1 MKKRMMKA
9 AALFMSAVMTLS
21 LAACGGGSGSGTTQA
36 AGADGEAADAA
47 DWKWE
52 RKVTIVCPWGV
63 GGGADGTLRPLQP
76 ALEEELGVPV
86 EIVNVEGAGGANGVN
101 YAYKQPA
108 DGYTYMLG
116 TQSLIMLDLQKIL
129 PMDFKAEFIPVSKL
143 VHSILIV
150 GSSAKAMEGKYTNFD
165 EFIEYA
171 KNHPQELSC
180 GMLTAT
186 GADSVAMKQTLAGGL
201 GCDVTEVED
210 YVKIVSYS
218 SGSEMSS
225 AMAGGHIHISISGI
239 DEVKGLVESG
249 DIVPLI
255 SLSEERMSTYPEIEC
270 TGEKGIDSYIG
281 TWRGIFCR
289 TDTPAAAVA
298 AMDEAI
304 KKAWDSPDYQEFLKN
319 AVYLDRE
326 GYQTGA
332 DFQGLIDQEY
342 TTFEEYLKGAG
353 LM

>member
-1 MKKRMMKA
+1 MRKKMMKL
-9 AALFMSAVMTLS
+9 AALAMSAVMALS
-21 LAACGGGSGSGTTQA
+21 LAACGGGSGSGTSGGSGD
-36 AGADGEAADAA
+36 GAQGDEA
-47 DWKWE
+47 DWTWE
-52 RKVTIVCPWGV
+52 RKVTLVCPWGV
-63 GGGADGTLRPLQP
+63 GGGADGTLRQLQP
-76 ALEEELGVPV
+76 LLEEELGVPV

-201 GCDVTEVED
+201 GCDVTEVEN

-225 AMAGGHIHISISGI
+225 AMAGGHIHISISGV
-239 DEVKGLVESG
+239 DEVKGLIDSG

-270 TGEKGIDSYIG
+270 TGEKGIDSYIV
-281 TWRGIFCR
+281 TWSGIFCR
-289 TDTPAAAVA
+289 TDTPAAAVK

-304 KKAWDSPDYQEFLKN
+304 KKAWESPDYQEFLKN

-326 GYQTGA
+326 GYQTGSE
-332 DFQGLIDQEY
+332 FQNLIDQEY
-342 TTFEEYLKGAG
+342 TTFEDYLKGAG

>member
-1 MKKRMMKA
+1 MRKKMMKL
-9 AALFMSAVMTLS
+9 AALAMSAVMALS
-21 LAACGGGSGSGTTQA
+21 LAACGGGSGSGTSGGSGD
-36 AGADGEAADAA
+36 GAQGDEA
-47 DWKWE
+47 DWTWE
-52 RKVTIVCPWGV
+52 RKVTLVCPWGV

-76 ALEEELGVPV
+76 LLEEELGVPV

-201 GCDVTEVED
+201 GCDVTEVEN

-225 AMAGGHIHISISGI
+225 AMAGGHIHISISGV
-239 DEVKGLVESG
+239 DEVKGLIDSG

-289 TDTPAAAVA
+289 TDTPAAAVK

-304 KKAWDSPDYQEFLKN
+304 KKAWESPDYQEFLKN
-319 AVYLDRE
+319 AVYPDRE
-326 GYQTGA
+326 GYQTGSE
-332 DFQGLIDQEY
+332 FQNLIDQEY
-342 TTFEEYLKGAG
+342 TTFEDYLKGAG

>member
-1 MKKRMMKA
+1 MRKKMMKL
-9 AALFMSAVMTLS
+9 AALAMSAVMALS
-21 LAACGGGSGSGTTQA
+21 LAACGGGSGSGTSGGSGD
-36 AGADGEAADAA
+36 GAQGDEA
-47 DWKWE
+47 DWTWE
-52 RKVTIVCPWGV
+52 RKVTLVCPWGV

-76 ALEEELGVPV
+76 LLEEELGVPV

-201 GCDVTEVED
+201 GCDVTEVEN

-225 AMAGGHIHISISGI
+225 AMAGGHIHISISGV
-239 DEVKGLVESG
+239 DEVKGLIDSG

-289 TDTPAAAVA
+289 TDTPAAAVK

-304 KKAWDSPDYQEFLKN
+304 KKAWESPDYQEFLKN

-326 GYQTGA
+326 GYQTGSE
-332 DFQGLIDQEY
+332 FQNLIDQEY
-342 TTFEEYLKGAG
+342 TTFEDYLKGAG

>member
-1 MKKRMMKA
+1 MRKKMMKL
-9 AALFMSAVMTLS
+9 AALAMSAVMALS
-21 LAACGGGSGSGTTQA
+21 LAACGGGSGSGTSGGSGD
-36 AGADGEAADAA
+36 GAQGDEA
-47 DWKWE
+47 DWTWE
-52 RKVTIVCPWGV
+52 RKVTLVCPWGV

-76 ALEEELGVPV
+76 LLEEELGVPV

-143 VHSILIV
+143 VYSILIV

-201 GCDVTEVED
+201 GCDVTEVEN

-225 AMAGGHIHISISGI
+225 AMAGGHIHISISGV
-239 DEVKGLVESG
+239 DEVKGLIDSG

-289 TDTPAAAVA
+289 TDTPAAAVK

-304 KKAWDSPDYQEFLKN
+304 KKAWESPDYQEFLKN

-326 GYQTGA
+326 GYQTGSE
-332 DFQGLIDQEY
+332 FQNLIDQEY
-342 TTFEEYLKGAG
+342 TTFEDYLKGAG

>member
-1 MKKRMMKA
+1 MRKKMMKL
-9 AALFMSAVMTLS
+9 AALAMSAVMALS
-21 LAACGGGSGSGTTQA
+21 LAACGGGSGSGTSGGSGD
-36 AGADGEAADAA
+36 GAQGDEA
-47 DWKWE
+47 DWTWE
-52 RKVTIVCPWGV
+52 RKVTLVCPWGV

-76 ALEEELGVPV
+76 LLEEELGVPV

-201 GCDVTEVED
+201 GCDVTEVEN

-225 AMAGGHIHISISGI
+225 AMAGGHIHISISGV
-239 DEVKGLVESG
+239 DEVKGLIDSG

-289 TDTPAAAVA
+289 TDTPAAAVK

-304 KKAWDSPDYQEFLKN
+304 KKAWESPDYQEFLKN

-326 GYQTGA
+326 GYQTGSE
-332 DFQGLIDQEY
+332 FQNLNDQEY
-342 TTFEEYLKGAG
+342 TTFEDYLKGAG

>member
-1 MKKRMMKA
+1 
-9 AALFMSAVMTLS
+9 
-21 LAACGGGSGSGTTQA
+21 
-36 AGADGEAADAA
+36 
-47 DWKWE
+47 
-52 RKVTIVCPWGV
+52 
-63 GGGADGTLRPLQP
+63 
-76 ALEEELGVPV
+76 
-86 EIVNVEGAGGANGVN
+86 
-101 YAYKQPA
+101 
-108 DGYTYMLG
+108 MLG

-201 GCDVTEVED
+201 GCDVTEVEN

-225 AMAGGHIHISISGI
+225 AMAGGHIHISISGV
-239 DEVKGLVESG
+239 DEVKGLIDSG

-289 TDTPAAAVA
+289 TDTPAAAVK

-304 KKAWDSPDYQEFLKN
+304 KKAWESPDYQEFLKN

-326 GYQTGA
+326 GYQTGSE
-332 DFQGLIDQEY
+332 FQNLIDQEY
-342 TTFEEYLKGAG
+342 TTFEDYLKGAG

>member
-1 MKKRMMKA
+1 MMKL
-9 AALFMSAVMTLS
+9 AALAMSAVMALS
-21 LAACGGGSGSGTTQA
+21 LAACGGGSGSGTSGGSGD
-36 AGADGEAADAA
+36 GAQGDEA
-47 DWKWE
+47 DWTWE
-52 RKVTIVCPWGV
+52 RKVTLVCPWGV

-76 ALEEELGVPV
+76 LLEEELGVPV

-201 GCDVTEVED
+201 GCDVTEVEN

-225 AMAGGHIHISISGI
+225 AMAGGHIHISISGV
-239 DEVKGLVESG
+239 DEVKGLIDSG

-289 TDTPAAAVA
+289 TDTPAAAVK

-304 KKAWDSPDYQEFLKN
+304 KKAWESPDYQEFLKN

-326 GYQTGA
+326 GYQTGSE
-332 DFQGLIDQEY
+332 FQNLIDQEY
-342 TTFEEYLKGAG
+342 TTFEDYLKGAG

>member
-1 MKKRMMKA
+1 MRKKMMKL
-9 AALFMSAVMTLS
+9 AALAMSAVMALS
-21 LAACGGGSGSGTTQA
+21 LAACGGGSGSGTSGGSGD
-36 AGADGEAADAA
+36 GAQGDEA
-47 DWKWE
+47 DWTWE
-52 RKVTIVCPWGV
+52 RKVTLVCPWGV

-76 ALEEELGVPV
+76 LLEEELGVPV
-86 EIVNVEGAGGANGVN
+86 EMVNVEGAGGANGVN

-201 GCDVTEVED
+201 GCDVTEVEN

-225 AMAGGHIHISISGI
+225 AMAGGHIHISISGV
-239 DEVKGLVESG
+239 DEVKGLIDSG

-289 TDTPAAAVA
+289 TDTPAAAVK

-304 KKAWDSPDYQEFLKN
+304 KKAWESPDYQEFLKN

-326 GYQTGA
+326 GYQTGSE
-332 DFQGLIDQEY
+332 FQNLIDQEY
-342 TTFEEYLKGAG
+342 TTFEDYLKGAG

>member
-1 MKKRMMKA
+1 MRKKMMKL
-9 AALFMSAVMTLS
+9 AALAMSAVMALS
-21 LAACGGGSGSGTTQA
+21 LAACGGGSGSGTSGGSGD
-36 AGADGEAADAA
+36 GAQGDEA
-47 DWKWE
+47 DWTWE
-52 RKVTIVCPWGV
+52 RKVTLVCPWGV

-76 ALEEELGVPV
+76 LLEEELGVPV

-201 GCDVTEVED
+201 GCDVTEVEN

-225 AMAGGHIHISISGI
+225 AMAGGHIHISISGV
-239 DEVKGLVESG
+239 DEVKGLIDSG

-289 TDTPAAAVA
+289 TDTPAAAVK

-304 KKAWDSPDYQEFLKN
+304 KKAWERPDYQEFLKN

-326 GYQTGA
+326 GYQTGSE
-332 DFQGLIDQEY
+332 FQNLIDQEY
-342 TTFEEYLKGAG
+342 TTFEDYLKGAG

>member
-1 MKKRMMKA
+1 MRKKMMKL
-9 AALFMSAVMTLS
+9 AALAMSAVMALS
-21 LAACGGGSGSGTTQA
+21 LAACGGGSGSGTSGGSGD
-36 AGADGEAADAA
+36 GAQGDEA
-47 DWKWE
+47 DWTWE
-52 RKVTIVCPWGV
+52 RKVTLVCPWGV

-76 ALEEELGVPV
+76 LLEEELGVPV

-201 GCDVTEVED
+201 GCDVTEVEN

-225 AMAGGHIHISISGI
+225 AMAGGHIHISISGV
-239 DEVKGLVESG
+239 DEVKGLIDSG

-289 TDTPAAAVA
+289 TDTPAAAVK

-304 KKAWDSPDYQEFLKN
+304 KKAWESPDYQEFLKN

-326 GYQTGA
+326 GYQTGSE
-332 DFQGLIDQEY
+332 FQNLIDQEY
-342 TTFEEYLKGAG
+342 TTFEDYLKGAAI
-353 LM
+353 

>member
-1 MKKRMMKA
+1 MRKKMMKL
-9 AALFMSAVMTLS
+9 AALAMSAVMALS
-21 LAACGGGSGSGTTQA
+21 LAACGGGSGSGTSGGSGD
-36 AGADGEAADAA
+36 GAQGDEA
-47 DWKWE
+47 DWTWE
-52 RKVTIVCPWGV
+52 RKVTLVCPWGV

-76 ALEEELGVPV
+76 LLEEELGVPV

-165 EFIEYA
+165 EFIEYV

-201 GCDVTEVED
+201 GCDVTEVEN

-225 AMAGGHIHISISGI
+225 AMAGGHIHISISGV
-239 DEVKGLVESG
+239 DEVKGLIDSG

-289 TDTPAAAVA
+289 TDTPAAAVK

-304 KKAWDSPDYQEFLKN
+304 KKAWESPDYQEFLKN

-326 GYQTGA
+326 GYQTGSE
-332 DFQGLIDQEY
+332 FQNLIDQEY
-342 TTFEEYLKGAG
+342 TTFEDYLKGAG

>member
-1 MKKRMMKA
+1 MRKKMMKL
-9 AALFMSAVMTLS
+9 AALAMSAVMALS
-21 LAACGGGSGSGTTQA
+21 LAACGGGSGRGTSGGSGD
-36 AGADGEAADAA
+36 GAQGDEA
-47 DWKWE
+47 DWTWE
-52 RKVTIVCPWGV
+52 RKVTLVCPWGV

-76 ALEEELGVPV
+76 LLEEELGVPV

-201 GCDVTEVED
+201 GCDVTEVEN

-225 AMAGGHIHISISGI
+225 AMAGGHIHISISGV
-239 DEVKGLVESG
+239 DEVKGLIDSG

-289 TDTPAAAVA
+289 TETPAAAVK

-304 KKAWDSPDYQEFLKN
+304 KKAWESPDYQEFLKN

-326 GYQTGA
+326 GYQTGSE
-332 DFQGLIDQEY
+332 FQNLIDQEY
-342 TTFEEYLKGAG
+342 TTFEDYLKGAG

>member
-1 MKKRMMKA
+1 M
-9 AALFMSAVMTLS
+9 
-21 LAACGGGSGSGTTQA
+21 
-36 AGADGEAADAA
+36 
-47 DWKWE
+47 
-52 RKVTIVCPWGV
+52 
-63 GGGADGTLRPLQP
+63 
-76 ALEEELGVPV
+76 
-86 EIVNVEGAGGANGVN
+86 N

-150 GSSAKAMEGKYTNFD
+150 GSSAKAMEGKFTNFD

-171 KNHPQELSC
+171 KAHPQELSC

-225 AMAGGHIHISISGI
+225 AMAGGHIHISISGV
-239 DEVKGLVESG
+239 DEIKGLIDSG

-255 SLSEERMSTYPEIEC
+255 SLSEERMSSYPDIEC

-304 KKAWDSPDYQEFLKN
+304 KKAWESEDYQEFLKN
-319 AVYLDRE
+319 ANYLDRE
-326 GYQTGA
+326 GYQTGD
-332 DFQGLIDQEY
+332 DFQTLIDEEY
-342 TTFEEYLKGAG
+342 VTFEEYLKGAG

>member
-1 MKKRMMKA
+1 MKKRMMKKI
-9 AALFMSAVMTLS
+9 AALALSAVMALS
-21 LAACGGGSGSGTTQA
+21 LAACGGGGSEA
-36 AGADGEAADAA
+36 PAGGGDGAEADASS
-47 DWKWE
+47 WEWE

-63 GGGADGTLRPLQP
+63 GGGADGTLRPLQTV
-76 ALEEELGVPV
+76 LENELGVPV

-129 PMDFKAEFIPVSKL
+129 PMDFKAEFLPVSKL

-150 GSSAKAMEGKYTNFD
+150 GSSAKAMEGKFTNFD

-171 KNHPQELSC
+171 KAQPQELSC

-225 AMAGGHIHISISGI
+225 AMAGDHIHISISGV
-239 DEVKGLVESG
+239 DEIKGLIDSG

-255 SLSEERMSTYPEIEC
+255 SLSEERMS
-270 TGEKGIDSYIG
+270 S
-281 TWRGIFCR
+281 
-289 TDTPAAAVA
+289 
-298 AMDEAI
+298 
-304 KKAWDSPDYQEFLKN
+304 
-319 AVYLDRE
+319 
-326 GYQTGA
+326 
-332 DFQGLIDQEY
+332 
-342 TTFEEYLKGAG
+342 
-353 LM
+353 

>member
-1 MKKRMMKA
+1 MRKKMMKL
-9 AALFMSAVMTLS
+9 AALAMSAVMALS
-21 LAACGGGSGSGTTQA
+21 LAACGGGSGSGTSGGSGD
-36 AGADGEAADAA
+36 GAQGDET
-47 DWKWE
+47 DWTWE
-52 RKVTIVCPWGV
+52 RKVTLVCPWGV

-76 ALEEELGVPV
+76 LLEEELGVPV

-201 GCDVTEVED
+201 GCDVTEVEN

-225 AMAGGHIHISISGI
+225 AMAGGHIHISISGV
-239 DEVKGLVESG
+239 DEVKGLIDSG

-289 TDTPAAAVA
+289 TDTPAAAVK

-304 KKAWDSPDYQEFLKN
+304 KKAWESPDYQEFLKN

-326 GYQTGA
+326 GYQTGSE
-332 DFQGLIDQEY
+332 FQNLIDQEY
-342 TTFEEYLKGAG
+342 TTFEDYLKGAG